1 MKKTIL
7 LGTVLL
13 VGLAGCRT
21 SNQKEATATTD
32 STDWALLSFVKVDSL
47 NPIIRPSAALEFMDP
62 ILKKSVKWEEKDVFN
77 PAAVVRNGQVYMIYR
92 AEDVIGK
99 FAGTSRMGLAVSD
112 DGLHFKKEPAPVFY
126 PDNDAWKKYEWEGG
140 CEDPRI
146 VESSPDGKSEGI
158 YIMTYTSYDGT
169 TARLMLATS
178 PDLRRWTKH
187 GPILGGKFL
196 NTWSKSG
203 AIVSKR
209 VGEKIVAEKVAGKYW
224 MYFGDTDLFIA
235 SSDDLIH
242 WTPLEDSTAQNGLKS
257 VLKPRPGQFD
267 SQLVEPGPY
276 ALLTEKGIVLIYNAA
291 NKGDTN
297 NPTLPNMTYA
307 AGQALY
313 SASDPTK
320 LIARLD
326 SNFFRPDKPYE
337 LVGQVNNVCFLEG
350 LVPFKGKWF
359 LYYGT
364 ADSKIAVAVRE
375 SL

>member
-1 MKKTIL
+1 MKKTIVLGVIL
-7 LGTVLL
+7 LA
-13 VGLAGCRT
+13 GLAGCQT
-21 SNQKEATATTD
+21 ATKKEATATTD
-32 STDWALLSFVKVDSL
+32 STAWAMLPFVKVDSL
-47 NPIIRPSAALEFMDP
+47 NPVLRPSAELEFMDP
-62 ILKKSVKWEEKDVFN
+62 ILKKRVRWEEKDVFN
-77 PAAVVRNGQVYMIYR
+77 PAAVVRDGKVYMVYR

-99 FAGTSRMGLAVSD
+99 FAGTSRLGLAVSD
-112 DGLHFKKEPAPVFY
+112 DGLHFKKEPVPIFY

-146 VESSPDGKSEGI
+146 IESKDGE

-196 NTWSKSG
+196 NIWSKSG

-235 SSDDLIH
+235 SSEDLIH
-242 WTPLEDSTAQNGLKS
+242 WTPVEGNGSDGLQS
-257 VLKPRPGQFD
+257 VLKPRPGKFD

-276 ALLTEKGIVLIYNAA
+276 ALLTEAGILLIYNAA

-297 NPTLPNMTYA
+297 DKTLPKMTYA

-326 SNFFRPDKPYE
+326 RNFFQPDKPYE

-350 LVPFKGKWF
+350 LVPFKGRWF

-364 ADSKIAVAVRE
+364 ADSKIAVAVKE
-375 SL
+375 GL